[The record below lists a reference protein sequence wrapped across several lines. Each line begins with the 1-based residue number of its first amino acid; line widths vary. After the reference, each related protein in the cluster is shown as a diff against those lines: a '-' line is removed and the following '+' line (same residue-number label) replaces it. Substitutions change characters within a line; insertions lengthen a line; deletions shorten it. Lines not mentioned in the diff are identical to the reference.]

1 MTSIAKNTEFVKR
14 NVTRKQTGRFL
25 ATIYVIQTI
34 LINFTMNEES
44 EIAQALNSFGN
55 SLAAGDQDALRE
67 VFTDFFCEQSS
78 AQTRTDGKQHYS

>member
-1 MTSIAKNTEFVKR
+1 
-14 NVTRKQTGRFL
+14 
-25 ATIYVIQTI
+25 
-34 LINFTMNEES
+34 MNEES

-67 VFTDFFCEQSS
+67 VFTDFFSEQCS